1 MASAICL
8 SLAAAAFIGGVVA
21 TAARADSG
29 LTGVRLKGSD
39 GIYSIKVTT
48 HRGDCTKHYKWM
60 ILVSGGRVSS
70 VGGTPMDAS
79 GQISSRGVVAL
90 QFEMHR
96 NLDFAQ
102 CISQPSESEFC
113 CWPDCGRPLP
123 ELCKRSSRFGFSFLE
138 ERERTCTSCS
148 QRSE

>member
-90 QFEMHR
+90 QFE
-96 NLDFAQ
+96 
-102 CISQPSESEFC
+102 
-113 CWPDCGRPLP
+113 
-123 ELCKRSSRFGFSFLE
+123 RFGQVAKVTGKVAKGFGSGTWSSPTLQ
-138 ERERTCTSCS
+138 CS
-148 QRSE
+148 GSWRATRRG

>member
-70 VGGTPMDAS
+70 VGGTPMDVS

-90 QFEMHR
+90 QFE
-96 NLDFAQ
+96 
-102 CISQPSESEFC
+102 
-113 CWPDCGRPLP
+113 
-123 ELCKRSSRFGFSFLE
+123 RFGQVAKVTGKVAKGFGSGTWSSPTLQ
-138 ERERTCTSCS
+138 CS
-148 QRSE
+148 GSWRATRRG

>member
-29 LTGVRLKGSD
+29 LTGVRLTGSD

-90 QFEMHR
+90 QFE
-96 NLDFAQ
+96 
-102 CISQPSESEFC
+102 
-113 CWPDCGRPLP
+113 
-123 ELCKRSSRFGFSFLE
+123 RFGQVAKVTGKVAKGFGSGTWSSPTLQ
-138 ERERTCTSCS
+138 CS
-148 QRSE
+148 GSWRATRRG